1 MSEEQKKEQN
11 QEQQTER
18 KLNVYQKIIEVKKC
32 VKSFFKDSATS
43 GSGAYKYT
51 SGAQILSEI
60 KAKMEEVGLLLL
72 PVRTEH
78 RGWTTYDYTTSYGG
92 KKTDFIVEG
101 KLVYEWI
108 NADDPN
114 DRQQVEFEYYGQ
126 QNDISKAF
134 GSALTYS
141 ERYLLLKS
149 LGAPTD
155 EDDPDKVTEAKT
167 STRPETSRRKA
178 ITTQNGQPKQEA
190 LQEQPQQPEQQRQ
203 GGQPKSQY
211 KQVNELIRNTA
222 ITMGSIK
229 SWIIKYFGSDI
240 KINDLSEVQ
249 FNGLMAALKR
259 QIERNAQRAEEEGS
273 DE

>member
-1 MSEEQKKEQN
+1 MSEEQNTEKKM
-11 QEQQTER
+11 
-18 KLNVYQKIIEVKKC
+18 NVYQKIIEVKKC

-60 KAKMEEVGLLLL
+60 KAKMEEVGLLFL
-72 PVRTEH
+72 PVKTEH

-108 NADDPN
+108 NADDPG

-155 EDDPDKVTEAKT
+155 EDDPDKVTEAKVST
-167 STRPETSRRKA
+167 SRETSRRKA
-178 ITTQNGQPKQEA
+178 ITTQNGQHMQESQ
-190 LQEQPQQPEQQRQ
+190 QEQQSEQPRQ
-203 GGQPKSQY
+203 GGQTKSKY
-211 KQVNELIRNTA
+211 KQVNEMIKNTA
-222 ITMGSIK
+222 ITMDAIK
-229 SWIIKYFGSDI
+229 NWIIKYFGADI

-249 FNGLMAALKR
+249 FNGLMNALKR
-259 QIERNAQRAEEEGS
+259 QIDRNAQTAEEGQKYEG
-273 DE
+273 